1 MRYLKYIINTFI
13 VIILTI
19 LITTLMFINCSKTL
33 ISSENISD
41 FINDANI
48 LDMDINTLFNKE
60 ESGIILKDKLYTL
73 AIENNIPK
81 EIIEDILKSDEI
93 NYLLGDFFNQ
103 SIKYIINNTEKPKI
117 LPETIEDM
125 KNIAN
130 QSLEEHLNIMLEPE
144 ILDTYIEDYC
154 NSITTIIPE
163 RDNIIGDIPL
173 ELSQEIVNFNISYIY
188 IIIILILIL
197 TILINKKW
205 YIFIKYLGISMLIS
219 GIIFVILGS
228 LEYIIINLITN
239 KITAMQSFILPLIT
253 NILTIFFKSGVLVS
267 FTSIVVILIY
277 MTLNKTK

>member
-13 VIILTI
+13 VITLTI
-19 LITTLMFINCSKTL
+19 LILILMFINCSKTL

-48 LDMDINTLFNKE
+48 LNMDINTLFNQE
-60 ESGIILKDKLYTL
+60 ESGIILKDKLYFL
-73 AIENNIPK
+73 AIDNNIPK
-81 EIIEDILKSDEI
+81 EIIEDILKSKEI

-103 SIKYIINNTEKPKI
+103 SIKYIINNTKKPK
-117 LPETIEDM
+117 LSSETIDGM
-125 KNIAN
+125 KKIAN

-144 ILDTYIEDYC
+144 ILEIYIENYC
-154 NSITTIIPE
+154 NSIITIIPD
-163 RDNIIGDIPL
+163 RDNIIGDIPIKL
-173 ELSQEIVNFNISYIY
+173 PKKIVNFDMIHMY
-188 IIIILILIL
+188 IIIILILLL

-205 YIFIKYLGISMLIS
+205 YSFIKYLGISMLIS

-239 KITAMQSFILPLIT
+239 QITAMKSFILPLIT

-267 FTSIVVILIY
+267 FTSIVVILIS